1 MFNMTERD
9 PVNGWESITPTLH
22 PQNTLLTLSLA
33 AWKLSQ
39 KMVDDGRDW
48 DDITRMQQT
57 AVDLERLMHEDCT
70 CTPINE
76 CEVCKVVSRLIYDE
90 DYIKESK

>member
-1 MFNMTERD
+1 MFNMTENE
-9 PVNGWESITPTLH
+9 PTVGWSQIQPTIH

-39 KMVDDGRDW
+39 KMVDDERDW
-48 DDITRMQQT
+48 QDITRMQQT
-57 AVDLERLMHEDCT
+57 AIDLERLMHDDCT

-76 CEVCKVVSRLIYDE
+76 CEVCNTVARLIYDE